1 MHEKLLPYLR
11 GRATDADK
19 DAVAAWLRVSAEN
32 RRAVADLRRLVR
44 AGEGAERRLEPG
56 EPPLAQEVI
65 RMAAARGAR
74 SRRRGRSGP
83 AEKIPAGFPRL
94 WLFGG
99 LAASAVATIVIIE
112 LSGTLGESAGGVGAV
127 EAREYATAAG
137 ETEMVQLDDGTVI
150 RLGPGSRLRT
160 GSGGSAR
167 DATLWGEAFF
177 AVKADAERPFRI
189 VTEAGTAW
197 VLGTRFHLAATRD
210 ELSVNVVE
218 GRVTLAGPDD
228 EVWAGAGQAAG
239 LARGHPQPVVDAPP
253 IWTIAPWL
261 EGYLVFQ
268 DTPLRVAMDEVAELY
283 GIEVVIHDRDLSNRT
298 LTMWFNSQP
307 LEEVMTVVCS
317 VVNASCTMGDR
328 TATMRA
334 AAGGAGS

>member
-1 MHEKLLPYLR
+1 MKEKLLPYLR
-11 GRATDADK
+11 GRTTDADS
-19 DAVAAWLRVSAEN
+19 DAVAAWLRSSVEN
-32 RRAVADLRRLVR
+32 RRALADLRRLVR
-44 AGEGAERRLEPG
+44 AGEGVERRLEPG

-74 SRRRGRSGP
+74 SRRRGRGAP
-83 AEKIPAGFPRL
+83 AKKTSAGFFRL

-99 LAASAVATIVIIE
+99 LAVSAVATVVIIE
-112 LSGTLGESAGGVGAV
+112 RSDSPGDSVGGIGAADV
-127 EAREYATAAG
+127 REHATVAG
-137 ETEMVQLDDGTVI
+137 ETEMVHLDDGTVI

-167 DATLWGEAFF
+167 EATLGGEAFF

-197 VLGTRFHLAATRD
+197 VLGTRFHLATTHD

-218 GRVTLAGPDD
+218 GRVALAAENS
-228 EVWAGAGQAAG
+228 EVWVSAGQATG
-239 LARGHPQPVVDAPP
+239 LVRGQSQPVVDAPP
-253 IWTIAPWL
+253 MRTVAPWL

-268 DTPLRVAMDEVAELY
+268 DTPLRVAMDEIAELY

-328 TATMRA
+328 IVMMRA